1 MTSLETITKEER
13 ELCDELVKAVQESP
27 VYGKYRHDKSEL
39 AINYRTGEVTLR
51 LDGRTAL
58 KSTDSRIKHVVCKAV
73 DDGMKKI
80 EDGLTYY
87 AQKKITVYRAIN
99 DNSASVTFKIFQYHE
114 PQTIEVAA
122 DFAKGSLSETATAII
137 RFAEVIASLYKI
149 CANYG
154 TYGVTF
160 AKLNSAGKTIHKSVT
175 YGINSYA
182 ESKENFEAYA
192 IAESARLIRE
202 CIDETH
208 YDPFIP
214 NYAEIQTSDT
224 KDVFK
229 VKF

>member
-1 MTSLETITKEER
+1 MESLETITKEER

-27 VYGKYRHDKSEL
+27 VYGKYRHEQTEL
-39 AINYRTGEVTLR
+39 VTNYRTGEVTLR
-51 LDGRTAL
+51 LDASCL
-58 KSTDSRIKHVVCKAV
+58 KATDGRIKHVVCKAV

-80 EDGLTYY
+80 EDGMSYF
-87 AQKKITVYRAIN
+87 AQKKITVYRTIK
-99 DNSASVTFKIFQYHE
+99 DDSASVTFKIFQYHE
-114 PQTIEVAA
+114 PQTIEVTA

-137 RFAEVIASLYKI
+137 RFAEIIASLYKI
-149 CANYG
+149 CSAYG

-160 AKLNSAGKTIHKSVT
+160 SKLNSAGKAINKSFT
-175 YGINSYA
+175 YGVHSYA
-182 ESKENFEAYA
+182 ESKANFEAYA

-202 CIDETH
+202 CDDETS

-214 NYAEIQTSDT
+214 NYAEITTSDT